1 VVSWRPLVCV
11 AQYCWKKGQGSECR
25 RCQRRRLKSG
35 TVGDAEGTLED
46 GGHHGDLPGVLL
58 DAEGTLEDGGQH
70 GEVPGVLLDTRRV
83 LVQKMQNILQVHKP
97 GPLCGPKNNRTT
109 IADCVLLQNA
119 K

>member
-1 VVSWRPLVCV
+1 MVSWRPLVCV

-58 DAEGTLEDGGQH
+58 D
-70 GEVPGVLLDTRRV
+70 TRRV
-83 LVQKMQNILQVHKP
+83 LVQKMQASPQARAVV
-97 GPLCGPKNNRTT
+97 R
-109 IADCVLLQNA
+109 A
-119 K
+119 KEQ